1 MKKQVL
7 VIIMKLDLAVL
18 GHVSIDHIRFPGRD
32 EIIYPGGAA
41 AAVATSAAL
50 AGARVG
56 LITKVGEDFPKEW
69 LKKLSSVLDVR
80 GVQILPGKTIHI
92 YMIYHEDGSVDAPV
106 EMGVARN
113 MGETPIPEEYMDAG
127 LFHIAPIPPEE
138 QLKAL
143 KRLEGKIV
151 SLDFNPTYMED
162 YRERTALMREI
173 VSRIEVI
180 FPNEREALTI
190 TRAPTVEEA
199 ARRLHEWGAKL
210 VVITRGERGVL
221 LYDGEFREFP
231 ALPISEDEI
240 VDPTGAGDAFAGGFL
255 AMYSRGRGVEECV
268 KKGLEMAREVLKKT
282 GSWSI

>member
-1 MKKQVL
+1 MEFDL
-7 VIIMKLDLAVL
+7 VVL

-32 EIIYPGGAA
+32 EIVLPGGAA

-56 LITKVGEDFPKEW
+56 LVTKVGEDFPEEW
-69 LKKLSSVLDVR
+69 LGKLSSVLDVR

-92 YMIYHEDGSVDAPV
+92 HMIYHEDGSVDAPV
-106 EMGVARN
+106 DMGVARR
-113 MGETPIPEEYMDAG
+113 MGETPIPEEYLNARI
-127 LFHIAPIPPEE
+127 FHIAPIPPEE

-143 KRLEGKIV
+143 KRLEGKRI

-162 YRERTALMREI
+162 YRKRTSLMREV
-173 VSRIEVI
+173 VSRAEII

-190 TRAPTVEEA
+190 TEAKTVEEA
-199 ARRLHEWGAKL
+199 AERLYEWGAEM

-221 LYDGEFREFP
+221 IYDGSFQEFP
-231 ALPISEDEI
+231 ALQISPEEI

-255 AMYSRGRGVEECV
+255 AGYSKGMKVEESV
-268 KKGLEMAREVLKKT
+268 RLGLERAREVLKKW
-282 GSWSI
+282 GSWSL

>member
-1 MKKQVL
+1 MG
-7 VIIMKLDLAVL
+7 LDLVVL
-18 GHVSIDHIRFPGRD
+18 GHVSIDHIHIPGKP
-32 EIIYPGGAA
+32 EILLPGGAA

-56 LITKVGEDFPKEW
+56 LVTKIGEDFPREW
-69 LKKLSSVLDVR
+69 LEKLSQYVDIR

-92 YMIYHEDGSVDAPV
+92 HMIYHEDGSVDAPV
-106 EMGVARN
+106 DMGVARG
-113 MGETPIPEEYMDAG
+113 MGETPIPEEYLDSRV
-127 LFHIAPIPPEE
+127 FHIAPIPPEE

-143 KRLEGKIV
+143 KRLEGRRI

-162 YRERTALMREI
+162 YRTRKDLMREI
-173 VSRIEVI
+173 VSRVDVL

-190 TRAPTVEEA
+190 TGLDDVRKA
-199 ARRLHEWGAKL
+199 AETLHEWGAKL

-221 LYDGEFREFP
+221 LYDGKFREFP

-255 AMYSRGRGVEECV
+255 AGYSREEPLEECV
-268 KKGLEMAREVLKKT
+268 RLGLERAREVLKKE